1 MELDLT
7 TLFCECLAPDASPV
21 GLPRDKLVDQ
31 KRLFRHRICRF
42 NQTLRDEIRYFV
54 PETQNRRGLD
64 SHHGSLRGNNVLEQF
79 HITDRQ
85 SLRFAQQALGNLRAA
100 AVEMLWDDD
109 LVAKPVEQPDGLDAD
124 ILVIEARKFV
134 AKEKDASVR
143 KRAIF
148 ICVNLVPPAQRNLI
162 ELRHRT
168 LLSKTRKP
176 LKQTGSRR
184 ICHQKIKYS
193 GRDRGQTHGA
203 REVTNKTRA
212 HRNTE
217 RIVALLKPFSFKAC
231 HVNVER
237 AL

>member
-54 PETQNRRGLD
+54 PETQDRRGLD

-85 SLRFAQQALGNLRAA
+85 SLRFAHQALGNLRAA
-100 AVEMLWDDD
+100 AVELLWNDD

-124 ILVIEARKFV
+124 ILVIEVRKLI

-148 ICVNLVPPAQRNLI
+148 ITVNMVPTAKRNLVG
-162 ELRHRT
+162 LRHGPPLR
-168 LLSKTRKP
+168 KTREP
-176 LKQTGSRR
+176 LKQTGCRR
-184 ICHQKIKYS
+184 ICHQKVKHS
-193 GRDRGQTHGA
+193 GR
-203 REVTNKTRA
+203 N
-212 HRNTE
+212 
-217 RIVALLKPFSFKAC
+217 
-231 HVNVER
+231 
-237 AL
+237 